1 MGSENFNRLNAE
13 YEANYSRDKDIYVA
27 TNSNFIPF
35 FIAGFLI
42 LLVITWIVQISAN
55 EDPWAP
61 ITPIENLVNHYII
74 PGVILVAFLSAFIG
88 VLLFFHKKFK
98 AKWNLTERIR
108 NAPDAVRYGCAVIE
122 SDSAVMHANHT
133 CTYVL
138 YRIYCVKNGAA
149 VYDMFR
155 MNYDGAIDQSRT
167 AAATVELYESPQHG
181 RFLSITLPSGK
192 EQRLLYK

>member
-13 YEANYSRDKDIYVA
+13 YEANYSRDKDNYVA
-27 TNSNFIPF
+27 TDSNFIPF

-61 ITPIENLVNHYII
+61 ITPIENLLNHYII

-98 AKWNLTERIR
+98 AKWRLTEEIM
-108 NAPDAVRYGCAVIE
+108 NAPDAVKYGCAVVE
-122 SDSAVMHANHT
+122 SDTALVCTNHT
-133 CTYVL
+133 CTYAV
-138 YRIYCVKNGAA
+138 YRIYYVKNGET

-167 AAATVELYESPQHG
+167 AAVFIELYESIQKG
-181 RFLSITLPSGK
+181 KFLSITLPNHK